1 MKTLLGI
8 KNTLRKCLSVYVQTL
23 IVLLLA
29 SCSDNPSQP
38 SQDENEEDNNTVA
51 MINLSDATESADFIM
66 LCKDGNYIMG
76 NFNAENGYGLF
87 MVDFGVGEQQEEL
100 TIMVNPEGIPEML
113 SYKETTF
120 VIRNITDKDF
130 DFATIDSQGNITY
143 YWDIPYDF
151 GDTDSRSIESL
162 VWTFTQPFKKWYEQ
176 TAGGIRNFTWDEH
189 TRKMIGPYLL
199 KVTAFTII
207 TLEAHRDPSFSSIAF
222 GLIPTII
229 DEGYKSGLWNVKTPL
244 WYEDAG
250 YAIEYIKKEW
260 KNGKWTFK
268 FNPAGFIKQLFD
280 KSNILNDYGD
290 KLLYEMSHYKP
301 EMDPIFDAEKWQ
313 IKVSPTVIEAGP
325 DAATY
330 SVDVSSKAQWKVE
343 SNASWCKV
351 SRQGNQAI
359 VKVDAYQGT
368 ETRSCNVE
376 ITTQTYTPEIS
387 PATFAVVQQ
396 GILFELSES
405 KLSFQPEGSTRGIY
419 VYTNSNITS
428 WEITAKPDW
437 VDKIDKAPNSFFI
450 DVGENNTGE
459 TRSGLLTVTGYI
471 NNGTWIDRTVELI
484 QPAGLE
490 WNNTSWSFTGNYTM
504 TTEGESSS
512 SPIKFELEIQDVAT
526 QQFSLKYEGVD
537 LSLTRNTD
545 DMEISLTEDEKGQL
559 ILTMTEKEETREDNE
574 NWDKIYIQQ
583 QFKIKRINIDSANGD
598 ISGTTEYE
606 GKAFGKYYH
615 TTIIHSGHITGV
627 RKQ

>member
-199 KVTAFTII
+199 KVTAF
-207 TLEAHRDPSFSSIAF
+207 ADIAISCRKKPNPAPF
-222 GLIPTII
+222 LSAIQAAIN
-229 DEGYKSGLWNVKTPL
+229 EGYKSGLWNVKTAS
-244 WYEDAG
+244 WFDDSIN
-250 YAIEYIKKEW
+250 AINDLNIKWEMN
-260 KNGKWTFK
+260 NG
-268 FNPAGFIKQLFD
+268 
-280 KSNILNDYGD
+280 ILNSDPRVSLN
-290 KLLYEMSHYKP
+290 KLLIS
-301 EMDPIFDAEKWQ
+301 
-313 IKVSPTVIEAGP
+313 VAG
-325 DAATY
+325 
-330 SVDVSSKAQWKVE
+330 
-343 SNASWCKV
+343 
-351 SRQGNQAI
+351 
-359 VKVDAYQGT
+359 
-368 ETRSCNVE
+368 
-376 ITTQTYTPEIS
+376 
-387 PATFAVVQQ
+387 
-396 GILFELSES
+396 
-405 KLSFQPEGSTRGIY
+405 
-419 VYTNSNITS
+419 
-428 WEITAKPDW
+428 
-437 VDKIDKAPNSFFI
+437 
-450 DVGENNTGE
+450 
-459 TRSGLLTVTGYI
+459 
-471 NNGTWIDRTVELI
+471 
-484 QPAGLE
+484 
-490 WNNTSWSFTGNYTM
+490 
-504 TTEGESSS
+504 
-512 SPIKFELEIQDVAT
+512 
-526 QQFSLKYEGVD
+526 
-537 LSLTRNTD
+537 
-545 DMEISLTEDEKGQL
+545 
-559 ILTMTEKEETREDNE
+559 
-574 NWDKIYIQQ
+574 
-583 QFKIKRINIDSANGD
+583 
-598 ISGTTEYE
+598 
-606 GKAFGKYYH
+606 
-615 TTIIHSGHITGV
+615 
-627 RKQ
+627 

>member
-189 TRKMIGPYLL
+189 TRRMIGPYLL
-199 KVTAFTII
+199 KVTAF
-207 TLEAHRDPSFSSIAF
+207 ADIAISCRKKPNPAPF
-222 GLIPTII
+222 LSAIQAAIN
-229 DEGYKSGLWNVKTPL
+229 EGYKSGLWNVKTAS
-244 WYEDAG
+244 WFDDSIN
-250 YAIEYIKKEW
+250 AINDLNIKWENEQW
-260 KNGKWTFK
+260 NFK
-268 FNPAGFIKQLFD
+268 FRPKGVIEQIID
-280 KSNILNDYGD
+280 ISGRLNDCGD
-290 KLLYEMSHYKP
+290 KLLYKKSHYKP

-405 KLSFQPEGSTRGIY
+405 KLSFKPEGSTRGIY

-526 QQFSLKYEGVD
+526 QQFSLKYEGVA

-583 QFKIKRINIDSANGD
+583 QFTIKRINIDSANGD

>member
-1 MKTLLGI
+1 MKTLFGI

-199 KVTAFTII
+199 KVTAF
-207 TLEAHRDPSFSSIAF
+207 ADIAISCRKKPNPAPF
-222 GLIPTII
+222 LSAIQAAIR
-229 DEGYKSGLWNVKTPL
+229 YKSGLWNVKTAS
-244 WYEDAG
+244 WFDDSIN
-250 YAIEYIKKEW
+250 AINDLNIKWENEQW
-260 KNGKWTFK
+260 NFK
-268 FNPAGFIKQLFD
+268 FRPKGVIEQIID
-280 KSNILNDYGD
+280 ISGRLNDCGD
-290 KLLYEMSHYKP
+290 KLLYKKSHYKP
-301 EMDPIFDAEKWQ
+301 EMDPIFDAEEWQ

-405 KLSFQPEGSTRGIY
+405 KLSFKPEGSTRGIY

-615 TTIIHSGHITGV
+615 ATIIHSGHITGV

>member
-1 MKTLLGI
+1 MKTLFDL
-8 KNTLRKCLSVYVQTL
+8 KNKLKEWLSLFMSALVILSLPGCSDSSDYPSQNENEDDENPITL
-23 IVLLLA
+23 INI
-29 SCSDNPSQP
+29 SD
-38 SQDENEEDNNTVA
+38 V
-51 MINLSDATESADFIM
+51 TESADFLM
-66 LCKDGNYIMG
+66 LCQDGNYIMG
-76 NFNAENGYGLF
+76 DFNADNGYGLF
-87 MVDFGVGEQQEEL
+87 MVDFGVGEQREEL

-113 SYKETTF
+113 AYEETTF

-151 GDTDSRSIESL
+151 GDTDSRTNESL

-199 KVTAFTII
+199 KVTAFAII
-207 TLEAHRDPSFSSIAF
+207 TLETHRYPSFSSIAF

-250 YAIEYIKKEW
+250 YAIEYIKKVW
-260 KNGKWTFK
+260 KDGKWTLK
-268 FNPAGFIKQLFD
+268 FTPTGFINQLFD
-280 KSNILNDYGD
+280 INGMLNDYGD
-290 KLLYEMSHYKP
+290 KLLYEKSHYKP
-301 EMDPIFDAEKWQ
+301 EMDPIFDAEEWQ

-351 SRQGNQAI
+351 SRQGNQVV

-368 ETRSCNVE
+368 ETRSCTIE

-387 PATFAVVQQ
+387 PATFTVVQQ
-396 GILFELSES
+396 GVLFELSES
-405 KLSFQPEGSTRGIY
+405 KLSFKPEGSTRGIY
-419 VYTNSNITS
+419 VYTNQNITS

-437 VDKIDKAPNSFFI
+437 VNKIDKTPNSFFI

-490 WNNTSWSFTGNYTM
+490 WNNTSWSFTGNYIRA
-504 TTEGESSS
+504 TEGESSS
-512 SPIKFELEIQDVAT
+512 SPIKFELDIQDVAT
-526 QQFSLKYEGVD
+526 QQFSLKYEGVNF
-537 LSLTRNTD
+537 SLTRNTD
-545 DMEISLTEDEKGQL
+545 GIEMTLAEDENGQL
-559 ILTMTEKEETREDNE
+559 ILTMAEKEETREDND
-574 NWDKIYIQQ
+574 NWDKIDIQQ
-583 QFKIKRINIDSANGD
+583 QFTIKRINTDSANGE
-598 ISGTTEYE
+598 ISGSSDYE
-606 GKAFGKYYH
+606 GKTLGKYYH
-615 TTIIHSGHITGV
+615 ITFTHSGNITGV